1 MISVPLSKWAVGYGK
16 IFLLKLAAQQTLAV
30 LRSQGLASALFVAL
44 LMLTYLGTL
53 YQVEH
58 GVLQAQQKYFHSYVV
73 VQPVYGFAV
82 LLPGAQLLMMLL
94 FVNIL
99 LGALPR
105 MRRGLAQVGMLMVHG
120 GILLLLLGAYV
131 SHHFGISGEMTLHRG
146 EARDYF
152 ELRDQWELL
161 IRPTADAASA
171 AEVRV
176 PWETLQAAA
185 ETGESLFRH
194 KQLPFELRLSG
205 FLERALMMP
214 VDAATDSGAMVVE
227 GQTLVPLPE
236 AMGGVEAMAGVS
248 VVATR
253 DTGGASTSLLLLE
266 GEDQSLAMDSEGGA
280 WHLLLQHPRVPL
292 PFSLRLDAFE
302 RELHPGTDLPR
313 AYSSTLTRQEGTL
326 SERAVIK
333 MNEPMR
339 HAGYTFYQS
348 SWGPQGAADE
358 VERYSILAVSRNPA
372 ERVPLY
378 ACVVVTLGMVLHF
391 IRKLYRHVRHEPER
405 RGA

>member
-1 MISVPLSKWAVGYGK
+1 
-16 IFLLKLAAQQTLAV
+16 LLKLVVQQTLAI

-44 LMLTYLGTL
+44 LILTYLGTL

-58 GVLQAQQKYFHSYVV
+58 GVLQAQQKYFHAYVV

-105 MRRGLAQVGMLMVHG
+105 MRRGLAQAGMLMVHG

-146 EARDYF
+146 EPRDYF
-152 ELRDQWELL
+152 ELRDQWELV
-161 IRPTADAASA
+161 IRPAEGEASEN
-171 AEVRV
+171 EVRV
-176 PWETLQAAA
+176 PWETLQAA
-185 ETGESLFRH
+185 ETGEALFRH
-194 KQLPFELRLSG
+194 EELPFALRLQG
-205 FLERALMMP
+205 FLERALLMP
-214 VDAATDSGAMVVE
+214 VGEATVSGGMVVD

-236 AMGGVEAMAGVS
+236 AMGGMVTTAGLS
-248 VVATR
+248 LVATPQ
-253 DTGGASTSLLLLE
+253 GGGPSTSLLLLE
-266 GEDQSLAMDSEGGA
+266 GEEQSLAMDAGGKFWRVA
-280 WHLLLQHPRVPL
+280 LEHPRVAL

-313 AYSSTLTRQEGTL
+313 AYSSTLTREEGAL

-339 HAGYTFYQS
+339 HGGYTFYQS

-378 ACVVVTLGMVLHF
+378 ACVVVTLGMLLHF
-391 IRKLYRHVRHEPER
+391 IRKLYRHVRHEPGR
-405 RGA
+405 RSA